1 MWVHDTTLIMP
12 HTTRHA
18 EFSSA
23 SHCEPCLVLVRGQ
36 ILKQVQDDIMRL
48 DFTHKVILMLKQ
60 IQHDEMRTE
69 HRDVWHLHADKA
81 STASGNGVL
90 VTNPVHQILSDP
102 NSCG

>member
-1 MWVHDTTLIMP
+1 MWVQDTTLIMP

-36 ILKQVQDDIMRL
+36 ILKQVQDD
-48 DFTHKVILMLKQ
+48 
-60 IQHDEMRTE
+60 EMRTE
-69 HRDVWHLHADKA
+69 HRDVWHLHAEKA
-81 STASGNGVL
+81 STASANGVL

-102 NSCG
+102 NSLG

>member
-1 MWVHDTTLIMP
+1 MWVQDTTLIMP

-23 SHCEPCLVLVRGQ
+23 SHCEPSLTLLRGQ
-36 ILKQVQDDIMRL
+36 
-48 DFTHKVILMLKQ
+48 MLKRV
-60 IQHDEMRTE
+60 QHDEMRAE

-81 STASGNGVL
+81 STASANGVL

-102 NSCG
+102 NSLG

>member
-1 MWVHDTTLIMP
+1 MWVQDTTLIMP

-23 SHCEPCLVLVRGQ
+23 SHCEPLLSILRGQ
-36 ILKQVQDDIMRL
+36 
-48 DFTHKVILMLKQ
+48 MLKRV
-60 IQHDEMRTE
+60 QHDEVRAE

-81 STASGNGVL
+81 STASANGVL

-102 NSCG
+102 NSLG

>member
-1 MWVHDTTLIMP
+1 MWVQDTTLIMP

-23 SHCEPCLVLVRGQ
+23 SHCEPSLTLLRGQ
-36 ILKQVQDDIMRL
+36 
-48 DFTHKVILMLKQ
+48 MLKRV
-60 IQHDEMRTE
+60 QHDEVRAE

-81 STASGNGVL
+81 STASVNGVL

-102 NSCG
+102 NSLG